1 MTSRG
6 GTVNPGGAWWAAWA
20 LLLASG
26 CAVHGPLLGDDLG
39 TLERL
44 QTIVLHKRPVEL
56 HFARRRGAP
65 SGAPLVLYVTGD
77 GGWRGADPLV
87 FRTLV
92 QWGYP
97 SAGMEARG
105 YLDHLGDLDE
115 KATPRRLARDYAS
128 ILARAR
134 HELGLAPATPVVLVG
149 FSRGAGLA
157 VLAAGQASLRASVA
171 GVVAVALTDE
181 EDEVRLEPEAA
192 APEPHPADAINPYH
206 LLPRL
211 GSLPVAVI
219 QSTRDRYVTAVEARR
234 LFGADTATR
243 RLLAIE
249 SDGHTFGGARD
260 TLLEALQSSLR
271 WIAGA
276 PP

>member
-1 MTSRG
+1 M
-6 GTVNPGGAWWAAWA
+6 A
-20 LLLASG
+20 LLALVSG
-26 CAVHGPLLGDDLG
+26 CAVHGPLLGEDAG
-39 TLERL
+39 AVEQRE
-44 QTIVLHKRPVEL
+44 TITLHKRPVEV
-56 HFARRRGAP
+56 HFARRKGEP

-97 SAGMEARG
+97 AAGMEARG
-105 YLDHLGDLDE
+105 YLDHLGDLE
-115 KATPRRLARDYAS
+115 RKATPRRLAQDYAR
-128 ILARAR
+128 IVAQGRR
-134 HELGLAPATPVVLVG
+134 VLGLAASTPVVLVG

-157 VLAAGQASLRASVA
+157 VLAASERRLRRNLL
-171 GVVAVALTDE
+171 GVVAVALIKE
-181 EDEVRLEPEAA
+181 EDELSLNEATEPGVGETD
-192 APEPHPADAINPYH
+192 PGSTDTINPYH

-219 QSTRDRYVTAVEARR
+219 QSTRDRYVAAADARR
-234 LFGADTATR
+234 LFGTDTPSR
-243 RLLAIE
+243 RLVPIE

-260 TLLEALQSSLR
+260 KLLEALRESLV
-271 WIAGA
+271 WIAGT

>member
-1 MTSRG
+1 MTSHG
-6 GTVNPGGAWWAAWA
+6 GTVKPPGGWWTVGV

-26 CAVHGPLLGDDLG
+26 CAVHGPLLGDDSG

-56 HFARRRGAP
+56 HFARLRGAP

-115 KATPRRLARDYAS
+115 RATPRRLARDYAN
-128 ILARAR
+128 IVARAR

-157 VLAAGQASLRASVA
+157 VLAAGQPGLRASVM

-192 APEPHPADAINPYH
+192 ASEPRPADTVNPYH

-219 QSTRDRYVTAVEARR
+219 QSTHDRYVAAAEARQ
-234 LFGADTATR
+234 LFGADTPTR

-249 SDGHTFGGARD
+249 SDGHTFAGARD